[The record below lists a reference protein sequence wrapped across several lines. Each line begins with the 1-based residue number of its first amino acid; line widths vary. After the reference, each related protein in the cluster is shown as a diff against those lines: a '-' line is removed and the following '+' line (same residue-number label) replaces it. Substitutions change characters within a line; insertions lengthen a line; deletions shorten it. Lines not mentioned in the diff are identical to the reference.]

1 VSYSAPWMSYP
12 ETAYDDGLR
21 GELVTAATGDVI
33 TVDEAK
39 DRLRR
44 SQDTSIEDAQIEGL
58 IQAAVTY
65 LEEDCR
71 LSLLTQTRRAWYNA
85 IPCDRVF
92 LLDRGPVQTISSV
105 KLYDTADASTTLSST
120 VYQLDAVSVP
130 ARLVERSG
138 QTWSS
143 TTALRLVNSV
153 AIEYVA
159 GYGASGTSVPGPLK
173 QAALLLVGSLWEHRE
188 QVIVAQ
194 FAGMFLDLPF
204 GYRELTAPY
213 RQWRAA

>member
-1 VSYSAPWMSYP
+1 V
-12 ETAYDDGLR
+12 TAYGDGLR

-71 LSLLTQTRRAWYNA
+71 LSLLTQTRRIWYNA

-92 LLDRGPVQTISSV
+92 LLDRGPVQTVSSV
-105 KLYDTADASTTLSST
+105 KL
-120 VYQLDAVSVP
+120 SV
-130 ARLVERSG
+130 
-138 QTWSS
+138 
-143 TTALRLVNSV
+143 TALRLVNAV
-153 AIEYVA
+153 AVEYVA
-159 GYGASGTSVPGPLK
+159 GYGAASTSVPGPLK

-194 FAGMFLDLPF
+194 FAGQFLELPF
-204 GYRELTAPY
+204 GYKELTAPY
-213 RQWRAA
+213 RQWRAV